1 MRSAAA
7 APTVYGID
15 LGQSPAEWRI
25 LAADDSVFSLRTLAR
40 FLQWAGI
47 DQVAFAQSG
56 HEALRVAESFRPDLI
71 VLDAWLSG
79 LDGVETL
86 RQLRADPRFR
96 DLPILVQAAT
106 PSDHLRTVCFH
117 AGATDIIAKPINPG
131 EFITRVR
138 YHLERRALV
147 DELKAFRRRIER
159 DLSQA
164 RALQTALA
172 PEPDALAEL
181 EATSGFRVEGVL
193 HSSDEIGGD
202 IWSAFEIGDGR
213 AGVFVA
219 DLTGH
224 GIPAAINAFR
234 LHTLISRAPRGDLD
248 DPARLLTHLNA
259 RLRDILPV
267 GQYATAFYGVFDRND
282 GVLRYA
288 SAGAPSP
295 LFRGADGDPFQP
307 LDGSG
312 LFLGA
317 FDGAEFDCHVQ
328 PFPPGASL
336 LLYSD
341 GFTEARDPD
350 DRMLGERGLAQLAFA
365 ALENAPENPAARLAA
380 DFIDCFGERVDD
392 DLTAVWVRRPA

>member
-1 MRSAAA
+1 MRPTA
-7 APTVYGID
+7 APTVYGIE
-15 LGQSPAEWRI
+15 LGQSPAQWRI
-25 LAADDSVFSLRTLAR
+25 LAADDSLFSLRTLAR
-40 FLQWAGI
+40 FLQWAGM

-56 HEALRVAESFRPDLI
+56 FEALRQAESFRPDLI

-86 RQLRADPRFR
+86 RRLRADPRFR

-147 DELKAFRRRIER
+147 DELKSFRRRIER

-164 RALQTALA
+164 RALQLALA
-172 PEPDALAEL
+172 PEADALAEL
-181 EATSGFRVEGVL
+181 ERASGFQINGAL

-202 IWSAFEIGDGR
+202 VWTAFEIGEDR
-213 AGVFVA
+213 AGLFVA

-234 LHTLISRAPRGDLD
+234 LHTLISRAPRSDLD

-259 RLRDILPV
+259 RLREILPV
-267 GQYATAFYGVFDRND
+267 GQYATAFYGVFDRAD

-295 LFRGADGDPFQP
+295 LFRSDDEAPFQP

-312 LFLGA
+312 MFIGA
-317 FDGAEFDCHVQ
+317 FDGAEYENRIQ

-341 GFTEARDPD
+341 GFTEARDPEG
-350 DRMLGERGLAQLAFA
+350 RMLGERGLAQFA
-365 ALENAPENPAARLAA
+365 AAAADTAPHSPADRLTA
-380 DFIDCFGERVDD
+380 DFIDCFGDRVDD